1 MSSKFLPFHA
11 SLPKKLNIKVG
22 ISASRKKKVLYNTDG
37 DYIV

>member
-11 SLPKKLNIKVG
+11 SSPKKLSIKVV

-37 DYIV
+37 YYIV